1 MRGRKMS
8 FRIELSGEERD
19 ALERWQRT
27 PTMPAGLVRRGRAM
41 LLLADGRPLKDVTER
56 CGLTAKIVRKWARR
70 FIDERLDGLGDRPRP
85 GRKPVFPPRASA
97 SPDQARL

>member
-8 FRIELSGEERD
+8 FRVELSGEERE

-27 PTMPAGLVRRGRAM
+27 PTMAAGLVRRGRAM

-56 CGLTAKIVRKWARR
+56 CGMTAKIVRKWARR
-70 FIDERLDGLGDRPRP
+70 FLVERLDGLGDRPRP
-85 GRKPVFPPRASA
+85 GRKPVFSPRSSA
-97 SPDQARL
+97 PRHQARL